1 MHMPAVCTRLRRE
14 LPGWLLGIDGLI
26 LLLVFG
32 FMAAYAVAATPPFG
46 PVVAVAVALC
56 FPSALLLGVVN
67 GLALQPKRS
76 DDVQPRR

>member
-1 MHMPAVCTRLRRE
+1 MDLPVACKRLRRE

-32 FMAAYAVAATPPFG
+32 FMAAYALAATPPFG

-67 GLALQPKRS
+67 GLALQSQRS
-76 DDVQPRR
+76 DDAHPHR